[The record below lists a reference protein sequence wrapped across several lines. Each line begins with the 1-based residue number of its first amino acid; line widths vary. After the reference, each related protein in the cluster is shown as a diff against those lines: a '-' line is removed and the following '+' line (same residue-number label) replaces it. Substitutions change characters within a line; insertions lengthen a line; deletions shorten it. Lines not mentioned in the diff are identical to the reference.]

1 VTVLQNKTIT
11 REAEETTVITQDQPK
26 AVELKLSPVD
36 QEKFDIITKLQNV
49 KQE

>member
-1 VTVLQNKTIT
+1 MLQNKTIT